1 MTEEATDV
9 GTGLRAATP
18 APDGS
23 VNAFIGWTAAGV
35 VTVVAALV
43 LMFSSFMVA
52 LGVTDADPSEGAI
65 AIGAGGVGA
74 VIWIVVAAVGGYVAP
89 RRLSRRPVLVAW
101 LPAVV
106 SALWCGIAIGLFPV
120 LLENVVLPM
129 SLTPVPMSQPLL
141 FQAMILTA
149 GAIPAGAG
157 LLVINLVLRVIKA
170 RRGRVATH
178 TRGDAPDVGS
188 QRAS

>member
-1 MTEEATDV
+1 M
-9 GTGLRAATP
+9 
-18 APDGS
+18 
-23 VNAFIGWTAAGV
+23 
-35 VTVVAALV
+35 VTVLAAVV
-43 LMFSSFMVA
+43 LMFSSFIVA
-52 LGVTDADPSEGAI
+52 LGITDADPSEGAI

-74 VIWIVVAAVGGYVAP
+74 VISIVVAAVGGYVAP

-120 LLENVVLPM
+120 LLENVVFPP
-129 SLTPVPMSQPLL
+129 SLIPVPMSQPLL
-141 FQAMILTA
+141 FQALILTA

-157 LLVINLVLRVIKA
+157 LLVINLVFRVLKA

-178 TRGDAPDVGS
+178 TRGGAPNVES
-188 QRAS
+188 QHRS